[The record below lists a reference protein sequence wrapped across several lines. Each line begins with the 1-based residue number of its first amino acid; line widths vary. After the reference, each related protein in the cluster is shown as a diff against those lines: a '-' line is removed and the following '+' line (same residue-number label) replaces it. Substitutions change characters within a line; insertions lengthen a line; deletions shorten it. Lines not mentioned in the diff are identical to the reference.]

1 MKRLVYGVVMLTG
14 LLVAGCTTTEVSLT
28 YNRDQAA
35 QHVANA
41 LPVVEVAKVDDQRKV
56 DAKWLGA
63 IRGGFG
69 NPLKNLEADRPVS
82 ELVKAAFESGLSS
95 RGLRA
100 EPGKARIAMELTIRK
115 LDCSQYVRREAHVE
129 LDIVLKNLADR
140 RTLFT
145 APVSVTKVSGG
156 NILDVGIFASV
167 EDLRA
172 VMNGALQE
180 AVDQALDTPSLLA
193 RLKDGV

>member
-1 MKRLVYGVVMLTG
+1 MKRLMYGTVMLTG
-14 LLVAGCTTTEVSLT
+14 LLVAGCSTTEVSLS
-28 YNRDQAA
+28 YNRDQTIQRAGTA
-35 QHVANA
+35 Q
-41 LPVVEVAKVDDQRKV
+41 PVVEVAHVDDQRKV
-56 DAKWLGA
+56 DVRWLGA
-63 IRGGFG
+63 VRGGFG

-82 ELVKAAFESGLSS
+82 ELVKTAFESGLSA

-100 EPGKARIAMELTIRK
+100 EPGKARVALELIIRK

-129 LDIVLKNLADR
+129 LDLLLMNLADR

-156 NILDVGIFASV
+156 NIFDVGIFASV

-180 AVDQALDTPSLLA
+180 AVDKALDNPSLLA